1 MRLSTASL
9 AVVMLASAGTTSAR
23 DHQPLPSDMVFL
35 PDLGGRWEEPD
46 WGVVT
51 LRLSDDGRGYEGTY
65 TATFGKDVGRLSL
78 SFSERSGAFEGTW
91 SEGKFRFGRL
101 TVRVAGSRRL
111 AKGSYSADAKCE
123 YAPGVPA
130 AHAFEWK
137 RGAK

>member
-9 AVVMLASAGTTSAR
+9 AVVMLASAATTSAR

-65 TATFGKDVGRLSL
+65 TATFGMDVGRLSL
-78 SFSERSGAFEGTW
+78 SFSQRSGAFEGTW

-101 TVRVAGSRRL
+101 TVRVAGSRLL

-137 RGAK
+137 RAAK